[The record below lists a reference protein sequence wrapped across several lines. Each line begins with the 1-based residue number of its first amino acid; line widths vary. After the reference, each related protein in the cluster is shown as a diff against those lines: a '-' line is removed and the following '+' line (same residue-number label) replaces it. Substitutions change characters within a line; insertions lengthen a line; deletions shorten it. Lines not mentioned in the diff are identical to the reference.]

1 MIIMRTSHHLIQHQQ
16 ALALTAGDHFTEQL
30 AIRPKMISIREPKC
44 LLQIFIDSFRLR
56 DRFLWSSDIVGQ
68 IASSI
73 CLLDL
78 FRWLLFGES
87 VMKPVFFF
95 FFVGQVNFSITIKF
109 FLSWDFWVMLWDWI
123 LYFYSPV
130 VLFFHSFVNLH
141 KGIV

>member
-1 MIIMRTSHHLIQHQQ
+1 MRTSHHLIQHQQ

-78 FRWLLFGES
+78 FRWLSFGES
-87 VMKPVFFF
+87 VMEPVFFLGRLIFPLQLSF
-95 FFVGQVNFSITIKF
+95 FFLGIFGSCCGIGFCIST
-109 FLSWDFWVMLWDWI
+109 LL
-123 LYFYSPV
+123 LFYSFIH
-130 VLFFHSFVNLH
+130 LWICT
-141 KGIV
+141 KE

>member
-16 ALALTAGDHFTEQL
+16 ALALTAGNHFTEQL

-56 DRFLWSSDIVGQ
+56 DRFLWSSDIVRQ
-68 IASSI
+68 TASSI

-78 FRWLLFGES
+78 FRWLSFGES
-87 VMKPVFFF
+87 VMEPVFFLGRLIF
-95 FFVGQVNFSITIKF
+95 PLQLSF